1 MIMEKMVELLAEHL
15 GQSPE
20 SITADTTFEALGVD
34 SLDTVELLMEL
45 EEHLGI
51 EIELDEKVTTV
62 GELVAFVEKRME

>member
-1 MIMEKMVELLAEHL
+1 MIMEKLIELLAEHL
-15 GQSPE
+15 GQAPE
-20 SITADTTFEALGVD
+20 SITADSTFEALGVD

-62 GELVAFVEKRME
+62 GELVAFVEKKMA

>member
-1 MIMEKMVELLAEHL
+1 MIMEKLVELLAEHL
-15 GQSPE
+15 GQSPD
-20 SITADTTFEALGVD
+20 SITADSTFEDLGVD

-62 GELVAFVEKRME
+62 GELVAFVEKKMA